1 MFIDLNQALAI
12 AKANLGIQPTDVSR
26 DAEIT
31 AILQASA
38 GKNKDNVTVY
48 RPYIVAAYFLPL
60 WGLLSRQGLIAAD
73 GAKWLAPADF
83 LPLIQSLL
91 TLQESSDCG
100 VTVDPCWTVDY
111 LRVRLTCGC
120 EADSG
125 DLLVGLLGATV
136 I

>member
-1 MFIDLNQALAI
+1 MFTDLVQAMAI
-12 AKANLGIQPTDVSR
+12 AKSNIGLAAADMSR
-26 DAEIT
+26 DVEIM

-38 GKNKDNVTVY
+38 GKDKNGVMVY

-60 WGLLSRQGLIAAD
+60 WGAIGRGMLASAD
-73 GAKWLAPADF
+73 GATWLKPSDF
-83 LPLIQSLL
+83 LPFIQSLL

-100 VTVDPCWTVDY
+100 LTLDPCWTVNN
-111 LRVRLTCGC
+111 LRIRLTCGC

-125 DLLVGLLGATV
+125 GLLLGLLGATV